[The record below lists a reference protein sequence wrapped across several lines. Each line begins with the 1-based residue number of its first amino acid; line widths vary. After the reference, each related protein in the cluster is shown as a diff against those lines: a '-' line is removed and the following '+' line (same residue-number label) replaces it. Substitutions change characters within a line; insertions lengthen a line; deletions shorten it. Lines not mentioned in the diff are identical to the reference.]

1 MLFRRGRRSY
11 LRTVFLG
18 ITAMGVLLWASVY
31 RFNVPADLLWEYFY
45 ATVLVMGAV
54 ILCAALT
61 VLLWLGARR
70 LLRGRRQDS

>member
-31 RFNVPADLLWEYFY
+31 RFNVPADLLWEYFH